1 MLQVLVTYIDGGHFD
16 LTFWRLWTQNTVVV
30 EQDMKS
36 AYIKYVKMH
45 DYLLVL
51 KKKCR

>member
-1 MLQVLVTYIDGGHFD
+1 MWLTDGQTDGRTPYH
-16 LTFWRLWTQNTVVV
+16 NTPEVMNGKM
-30 EQDMKS
+30 ES

-51 KKKCR
+51 KNAVRRRVF